1 MAVSELNKDL
11 QAQVQGEYDQ
21 AMQATPETE
30 YKNLT
35 QDAIYQPYYQDA
47 IGQAIQNRSREKY
60 DLGLSKQLA
69 GAKRQAQVN
78 AGNRTAQASELVR
91 QENKLNDQI
100 KEQKRQAERERKAA
114 RAGVLS
120 NILGIGGAVGGAMAG
135 GPAGA
140 MAGYQIGSG
149 VGGAIGGQ

>member
-1 MAVSELNKDL
+1 MAITEMSPDL
-11 QAQVQGEYDQ
+11 QAQVSKQYDT

-35 QDAIYQPYYQDA
+35 QDAIYQPYYQSA

-69 GAKRQAQVN
+69 QAKRQSQVN
-78 AGNRTAQASELVR
+78 VGNRMAQASELVR

-120 NILGIGGAVGGAMAG
+120 NILGIAGAVVGGVYG

-140 MAGYQIGSG
+140 AAGYQVGSG
-149 VGGAIGGQ
+149 VGGAVGGS

>member
-1 MAVSELNKDL
+1 MAITEMSPDL
-11 QAQVQGEYDQ
+11 QAQVSKQYDT
-21 AMQATPETE
+21 AMQATPDTE

-35 QDAIYQPYYQDA
+35 QDAIMQPYYQDA

-60 DLGLSKQLA
+60 DLGIGKQVA
-69 GAKRQAQVN
+69 GAKLQAQKNVT
-78 AGNRTAQASELVR
+78 NRYGKAAELVR

-100 KEQKRQAERERKAA
+100 QEQKRQAEQARKAA

-120 NILGIGGAVGGAMAG
+120 NILGIGGAVVGGIYG

-140 MAGYQIGSG
+140 MAGYQVGSG
-149 VGGAIGGQ
+149 VGG